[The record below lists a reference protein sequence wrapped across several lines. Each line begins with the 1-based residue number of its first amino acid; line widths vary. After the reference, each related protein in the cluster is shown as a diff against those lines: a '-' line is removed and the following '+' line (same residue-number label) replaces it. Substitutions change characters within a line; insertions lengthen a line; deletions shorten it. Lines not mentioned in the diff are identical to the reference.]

1 MMQNANVGCVLG
13 ATYVESK
20 TSCILAY
27 TRCGACEF
35 LHGKCCDIS
44 GCNVTLTEGYAW
56 QMAMALGYY
65 DIIPS
70 EPEFVIMDLVRL
82 MMVHETRLTS
92 VMMTLDS
99 DKKMVVVP
107 LQYVRASFVQ

>member
-1 MMQNANVGCVLG
+1 MMENASVGCVLR
-13 ATYVESK
+13 ATYTGSEPPCV
-20 TSCILAY
+20 LAY

-35 LHGKCCDIS
+35 LHGKCCDMS
-44 GCNVTLTEGYAW
+44 GCNITLTEGYAW
-56 QMAMALGYY
+56 QMMMALGYY
-65 DIIPS
+65 DITPS
-70 EPEFVIMDLVRL
+70 EPEFVIMDIVRL
-82 MMVHETRLTS
+82 MMAHETRLTS